1 MDNAEPGLSRKDFLR
16 TSCLSLAGLCLL
28 PDLSTAFEEKER
40 IFRSIPSTG
49 ERIPAIGMGS
59 WLTFDVGS
67 SESERAPMRDVLRT
81 FTDLGGGVIDSS
93 PMYGHSQKVIG
104 ELAEELGVK
113 DKLWVATKVWT
124 NGKQS
129 GKAQIDESVSL
140 FHKWPT
146 LEQVHNIRDF
156 KTHIRTLRDLKEE
169 GKLKYLG
176 VTHYLD
182 SAHDDLAELIRTEP
196 LDFVQINLS
205 VRGRAAEGE
214 LLPLAADKGVAVII
228 NQPFKTKALFRTVE
242 GVPLPP
248 WAKEWDMPNWAS
260 FFLKYIISNPHV
272 TCTIPATTQV
282 GHVKENMA
290 AGYAPLPDD
299 VTRKKMTTYYNQHTQ

>member
-1 MDNAEPGLSRKDFLR
+1 MENAGPRLSRKDFLR
-16 TSCLSLAGLCLL
+16 TSTLSLAGLCLMPGL
-28 PDLSTAFEEKER
+28 TAFEEKER

-67 SESERAPMRDVLRT
+67 SESELAPMREVLRT
-81 FTDLGGGVIDSS
+81 FTNLGGGVIDSS
-93 PMYGHSQKVIG
+93 PMYGRSQKVIG
-104 ELAEELGVK
+104 KLADELSVS
-113 DKLWVATKVWT
+113 DQLWVATKVWT
-124 NGKQS
+124 NGEQA
-129 GKAQIDESVSL
+129 GKSQIDESVSL
-140 FHKWPT
+140 FHKWPA

-156 KTHIRTLRDLKEE
+156 KTHFRTLRELKEV
-169 GKLKYLG
+169 GKLKYVG
-176 VTHYLD
+176 VTHYVD
-182 SAHDDLAELIRTEP
+182 SAHNDLAELIRTEP

-205 VRGRAAEGE
+205 VRGTAAEDE

-228 NQPFKTKALFRTVE
+228 NQPFETKALFRTVE

-260 FFLKYIISNPHV
+260 FFLKFIISNPHV

-282 GHVKENMA
+282 AHVKENMA
-290 AGYAPLPDD
+290 AGYAPLPDAA
-299 VTRKKMTTYYNQHTQ
+299 TRKKMTSYYKQHTQ